1 MYLSDCDEF
10 HCRPTIVFLDIFI
23 PLDHEILLLDH
34 QIEWSS
40 FTFLQ
45 QITKTCAD
53 LWIGANVTGGVCP
66 NWFPGGSVHRDCSGK
81 FNARLICISGD

>member
-10 HCRPTIVFLDIFI
+10 YCRPTIVFQDIFI

-40 FTFLQ
+40 FRIFATDN
-45 QITKTCAD
+45 KDMC
-53 LWIGANVTGGVCP
+53 
-66 NWFPGGSVHRDCSGK
+66 
-81 FNARLICISGD
+81 